1 MPFGSFINAVPTPVF
16 LVIHVTFGSIGVM
29 LWRRAMAAT
38 NLAFARG
45 FLLYAVAEILY
56 LIYHL
61 DITTF
66 LFAHTLAEVC
76 DVLAVLSIGMG
87 MAAKPA

>member
-16 LVIHVTFGSIGVM
+16 VIVHVAFGSIGVM
-29 LWRRAMAAT
+29 LWRKAKAAG
-38 NLAFARG
+38 NPVVARG
-45 FLLYAVAEILY
+45 FLLYVVSEILY
-56 LIYHL
+56 LVYHL

-76 DVLAVLSIGMG
+76 VVLAILSIGMG
-87 MAAKPA
+87 MAARPA